1 MDRLAGPL
9 ILKNMISERT
19 INGVKFT
26 LVCEYWKTKKS
37 WGHEV
42 TLYKNNVLIIGHV
55 KVRYYNRTWE
65 QYMYQRAI
73 KSVIYNAIE
82 EIKAAAKKAF
92 LTLHS
97 YKVMTKKRAAVFLEY
112 LKQDNTYNM
121 YNELY
126 RMF

>member
-1 MDRLAGPL
+1 
-9 ILKNMISERT
+9 MIYNKV

-26 LVCEYWKTKKS
+26 FVCDSWNTRNS

-42 TLYKNNVLIIGHV
+42 TLYKNDTFKVGRA

-65 QYMYQRAI
+65 RYQYQSAI
-73 KSVIYNAIE
+73 QSVILNAIE
-82 EIKAAAKKAF
+82 EIKAVSKKTF
-92 LTLHS
+92 LTLHN
-97 YKVMTKKRAAVFLEY
+97 YKVMTKKRAAAFLEY

>member
-1 MDRLAGPL
+1 
-9 ILKNMISERT
+9 MIYNKE

-26 LVCEYWKTKKS
+26 IICESWTDRTS

-42 TLYKNNVLIIGHV
+42 TLYKNDTLKVGRA

-65 QYMYQRAI
+65 CYQYQSAI

-82 EIKAAAKKAF
+82 EIKAALKKAF
-92 LTLHS
+92 LNLHN
-97 YKVMTKKRAAVFLEY
+97 YKLMTKKRAAAFLEY
-112 LKQDNTYNM
+112 LKKDNTYNL

-126 RMF
+126 GMF

>member
-1 MDRLAGPL
+1 
-9 ILKNMISERT
+9 MIHNKE

-26 LVCEYWKTKKS
+26 FVCEFWRTRNS

-42 TLYKNNVLIIGHV
+42 TLYKNDTF
-55 KVRYYNRTWE
+55 KVGRAKIRYYNRTWE
-65 QYMYQRAI
+65 NYQFQSAI

-97 YKVMTKKRAAVFLEY
+97 YKVMTKKRATEFAEY
-112 LKQDNTYNM
+112 LTKDPDYKI
-121 YNELY
+121 YNELF

>member
-1 MDRLAGPL
+1 
-9 ILKNMISERT
+9 MIYNKV
-19 INGVKFT
+19 IDGVKFT
-26 LVCEYWKTKKS
+26 LVCETWRIQYS

-42 TLYKNNVLIIGHV
+42 TLYKNDTFKVGRV

-65 QYMYQRAI
+65 CYQYQSVI
-73 KSVIYNAIE
+73 KSVIYNVIE
-82 EIKAAAKKAF
+82 DIKAAAKKAF
-92 LTLHS
+92 LTLHN
-97 YKVMTKKRAAVFLEY
+97 YKVMTKKRAAAFLEF